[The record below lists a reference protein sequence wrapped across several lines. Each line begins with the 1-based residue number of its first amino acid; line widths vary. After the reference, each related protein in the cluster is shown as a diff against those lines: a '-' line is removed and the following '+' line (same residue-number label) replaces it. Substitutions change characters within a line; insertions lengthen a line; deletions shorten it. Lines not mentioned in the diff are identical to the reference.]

1 MKQSVKDLFRRAALI
16 GVALPALC
24 LLSACSSGLLDSKTI
39 EYKSAS
45 NKSLPPLE
53 LPPGLSTPRT
63 DDRFALP
70 DGTSAAPSTTL
81 SVYNAERSGQ
91 NRQAAGSTNLL
102 PDVAKVRI
110 ERSGSQRW
118 LVVPE
123 IPEKVWPT
131 VKEFWQESGFLVN
144 LELLEAGVMETD
156 WAENRAK
163 IPQDALRNLLG
174 KVLDGMYSTSERDKF
189 RTRLERGTEAGT
201 TEIYIS
207 HRGVQE
213 VFTNQRQERSVW
225 QPRPSD
231 PELEAEFL
239 RRLID
244 QQEAEKQ
251 TLCNDFHDGL
261 IQHVVGS
268 KMLLEARLHGSPE
281 DESMHE
287 IIQHLSKG
295 IVQSTLSPTIYEP
308 QNYERLLVPII
319 LILAATK
326 KSKY

>member
-1 MKQSVKDLFRRAALI
+1 MRPYFKQGRNQDTSRR
-16 GVALPALC
+16 
-24 LLSACSSGLLDSKTI
+24 
-39 EYKSAS
+39 
-45 NKSLPPLE
+45 
-53 LPPGLSTPRT
+53 
-63 DDRFALP
+63 
-70 DGTSAAPSTTL
+70 TSAAPSTTL
-81 SVYNAERSGQ
+81 SVYNAERAGQ

-189 RTRLERGTEAGT
+189 RTRLERGAEAGT

-207 HRGVQE
+207 QIGR
-213 VFTNQRQERSVW
+213 
-225 QPRPSD
+225 
-231 PELEAEFL
+231 A
-239 RRLID
+239 
-244 QQEAEKQ
+244 
-251 TLCNDFHDGL
+251 
-261 IQHVVGS
+261 HV
-268 KMLLEARLHGSPE
+268 
-281 DESMHE
+281 
-287 IIQHLSKG
+287 
-295 IVQSTLSPTIYEP
+295 
-308 QNYERLLVPII
+308 
-319 LILAATK
+319 
-326 KSKY
+326 